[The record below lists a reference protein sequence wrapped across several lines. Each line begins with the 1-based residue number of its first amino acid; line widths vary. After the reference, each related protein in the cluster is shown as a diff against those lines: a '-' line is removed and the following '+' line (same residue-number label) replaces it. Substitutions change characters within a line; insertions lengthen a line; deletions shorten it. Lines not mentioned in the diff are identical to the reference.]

1 MAWRWPWSRETRATQ
16 PFTDAITSAIVAQAA
31 GTTAGDPSAIAALEA
46 CAGIWSRAFAAATVE
61 PAHPAVTP
69 AVLALIA
76 RDLIRRGESV
86 FAIEVEGAAPV
97 LRPAG
102 SWDVRG
108 PWREAE
114 WFYRVDL
121 FGPSGNVT
129 RFVPSATVVHA
140 RYSTDP
146 SRPWLGL
153 GPLDWARHTGA
164 LAANLELR
172 LSEEASGAVSRLI
185 PIPADGGAGSDDDP
199 LAGLKAD
206 IAAGKGRALMVET
219 VSAGWGEGRAAAP
232 QADWRQQRIGADPP
246 APLISLRDD
255 ASMAVMHA
263 CGVPATLIMANSDGT
278 AQRESWR
285 RFVMGSVRA
294 GRAHGGDGV
303 GPQARHAGPAL
314 RLRELVGSRPERPGV
329 ELQSDGHGRNAA
341 RQGRRAGRADNG
353 RSRMT
358 RVVITGDHAELIAR
372 KLGEVASQRVRR
384 RAVNEAG
391 KSARAELPEL
401 LAAVYHTTKTG
412 SRRQGPGSGARRRRS
427 GLSADPQ
434 SANQDR
440 APEGRRPPVR
450 SEAWPAHRP
459 AEAQASLQ
467 ADTLSRGERLGQGR
481 IRAPRKPLSRS
492 QGAAPGRRADI
503 AIAGPGHQA
512 APGANRRRPWPPR
525 SCPRWRPHSARH
537 DDRPSCS

>member
-1 MAWRWPWSRETRATQ
+1 MSWWTPWRRETRATQ
-16 PFTDAITSAIVAQAA
+16 PFTDAIVSAIASQAA

-140 RYSTDP
+140 RYSVDP

-185 PIPADGGAGSDDDP
+185 PIPEEGADGALD
-199 LAGLKAD
+199 GLRAD
-206 IAAGKGRALMVET
+206 IAAGRGRALTVET
-219 VSAGWGEGRAAAP
+219 TAAGWGEGKSAAP
-232 QADWRQQRIGADPP
+232 MSDWKQQRIGADPP

-285 RFVMGSVRA
+285 RFVMGSVEPVARMVALELAAKLDTPGLRFKFDSLWAHDLA
-294 GRAHGGDGV
+294 GRASSFKAMV
-303 GPQARHAGPAL
+303 TAGMPL
-314 RLRELVGSRPERPGV
+314 
-329 ELQSDGHGRNAA
+329 
-341 RQGRRAGRADNG
+341 
-353 RSRMT
+353 
-358 RVVITGDHAELIAR
+358 
-372 KLGEVASQRVRR
+372 
-384 RAVNEAG
+384 
-391 KSARAELPEL
+391 
-401 LAAVYHTTKTG
+401 
-412 SRRQGPGSGARRRRS
+412 
-427 GLSADPQ
+427 
-434 SANQDR
+434 DR
-440 APEGRRPPVR
+440 AAGLAGLITD
-450 SEAWPAHRP
+450 EAA
-459 AEAQASLQ
+459 
-467 ADTLSRGERLGQGR
+467 
-481 IRAPRKPLSRS
+481 
-492 QGAAPGRRADI
+492 
-503 AIAGPGHQA
+503 
-512 APGANRRRPWPPR
+512 
-525 SCPRWRPHSARH
+525 
-537 DDRPSCS
+537 